1 MATAAYA
8 YKPQL
13 RSSIDP
19 LETNTR
25 RKRRRRVKI
34 AGNAR
39 TLIFCVIPLV
49 LLLMYVGLM
58 AGLTAQTYR
67 LNADQRAHA
76 TLVERNNALR
86 SRVAQLESVDRLEAV
101 ARQLHM
107 TEPNKVAF
115 ITTPAAPRTPV
126 RAFAL
131 FARILGV
138 TRWFGVR

>member
-1 MATAAYA
+1 MAAAAYT

-13 RSSIDP
+13 RSSIDQ
-19 LETNTR
+19 LETHSR
-25 RKRRRRVKI
+25 RRRRRRVQI

-39 TLIFCVIPLV
+39 KLIFCVVPLV
-49 LLLMYVGLM
+49 LLLLYVGLM

-67 LNADQRAHA
+67 LNADQRVHA
-76 TLVERNNALR
+76 ILLERNTALR
-86 SRVAQLESVDRLEAV
+86 SHVAQLESVDRLEAV

-115 ITTPAAPRTPV
+115 ITTPATPQPAV

>member
-1 MATAAYA
+1 MAAAAYA

-19 LETNTR
+19 LETNSR

-49 LLLMYVGLM
+49 LLLTYVGLM

-86 SRVAQLESVDRLEAV
+86 RRVAQLESVERLEAG
-101 ARQLHM
+101 ARQQHQ
-107 TEPNKVAF
+107 TQ
-115 ITTPAAPRTPV
+115 
-126 RAFAL
+126 
-131 FARILGV
+131 
-138 TRWFGVR
+138 TRNIVF